1 MHQPIG
7 KPPVSLGV
15 KFYLKHL
22 AIAFGVGIA
31 ILTVTYIGLAVIYGP
46 FVPFQTESSKS
57 IIVRPQP
64 PAR

>member
-1 MHQPIG
+1 MHQPIS

-22 AIAFGVGIA
+22 AIAFAIGVGILA
-31 ILTVTYIGLAVIYGP
+31 VTYAGLAVIYGP
-46 FVPFQTESSKS
+46 FVPFQTESTKS

-64 PAR
+64 SLR